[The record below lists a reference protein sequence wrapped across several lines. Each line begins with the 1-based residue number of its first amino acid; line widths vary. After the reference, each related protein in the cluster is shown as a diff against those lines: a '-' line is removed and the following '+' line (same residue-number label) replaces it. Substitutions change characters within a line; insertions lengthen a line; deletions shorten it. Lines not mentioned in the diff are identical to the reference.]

1 MDYILDRPE
10 DFSAIILV
18 SMLLIDVI
26 RSYIANQLDCRIT
39 LVSGIQVPVRSSV
52 WKQERPRRP

>member
-10 DFSAIILV
+10 DFSMIILV

-39 LVSGIQVPVRSSV
+39 IVSGIQVPVRSSV
-52 WKQERPRRP
+52 WKQERPLRP